1 MADPVR
7 ATMIHRIDV
16 QRSDDVSRVRGRL
29 RHCAQER
36 GFSELI
42 QTRMVTASSEL
53 ARNLLQY
60 AGGGVVRIEE
70 VRRDPDGGARHE
82 PGRDPEPSD
91 VGLRVSFEDTGPG
104 IGDIPQA
111 LTDGFST
118 SGGLGLGLSGARRLM
133 NEFEISAPE
142 GRGTRI
148 VITQWRKV
156 D

>member
-1 MADPVR
+1 M
-7 ATMIHRIDV
+7 
-16 QRSDDVSRVRGRL
+16 SRVRSRL
-29 RHCAQER
+29 RRCAREL
-36 GFSELI
+36 GFSELS

-60 AGGGVVRIEE
+60 AGKGEVRIEE
-70 VRRDPDGGARHE
+70 VRRR
-82 PGRDPEPSD
+82 SNI
-91 VGLRVSFEDTGPG
+91 GLRITFQDRGPG
-104 IGDIPQA
+104 IGDASQA

-133 NEFEISAPE
+133 DEFEISAPD

-148 VITQWRKV
+148 VITQWREI